1 MTSFPFP
8 TDLSGQALTEWAL
21 AFVLVLCRTG
31 ATVMVMP
38 GLGEQSLPMMI
49 RAGIAL
55 TLTFLILPLVLPL
68 LNTSQLD
75 TVGPIALAGMI
86 SVELFAG
93 LLIGWIARLITMALP
108 IAGQMI
114 AMFIGISSVLQPD
127 PDLGSSSSAPARFM
141 NLLAPLILLITG
153 AYLLPIHAVIGS
165 YSLIPPGGALM
176 NHAAVPHWPILG
188 DAARS
193 IIQMT
198 GKAFT
203 LGLELSA
210 PFLILSLVWEMMLG
224 IMTRLL
230 PNLQIY
236 NAANPLQMLGGIAL
250 LGLTLQA
257 MLTVWQGQ
265 AFDVLR
271 ALPGL

>member
-1 MTSFPFP
+1 MTPSFLP
-8 TDLSGQALTEWAL
+8 TDLAGPALTEWAL
-21 AFVLVLCRTG
+21 AFLLVLCRTG

-38 GLGEQSLPMMI
+38 GLGEQSLPMVV

-55 TLTFLILPLVLPL
+55 TLTCLVLPL
-68 LNTSQLD
+68 VAPLLNMGRLD
-75 TVGPIALAGMI
+75 ALGPLGLGGMI
-86 SVELFAG
+86 AVELFAG
-93 LLIGWIARLITMALP
+93 VLIGWLARLITMALP

-127 PDLGSSSSAPARFM
+127 PDLGSGSSAPARFM
-141 NLLAPLILLITG
+141 NLLAPLMLLITG
-153 AYLLPIHAVIGS
+153 AYIFPIRAVIGS
-165 YSLIPPGGALM
+165 YGLIPPGGALLGQT
-176 NHAAVPHWPILG
+176 AVSHWPILG
-188 DAARS
+188 DAAHS
-193 IIQMT
+193 VIQIT
-198 GKAFT
+198 GKAFA

-210 PFLILSLVWEMMLG
+210 PFLILSLIWEMMLG

-230 PNLQIY
+230 PTLQIY

-257 MLTVWQGQ
+257 MLAVWQGQ

>member
-1 MTSFPFP
+1 MTASFLP
-8 TDLSGQALTEWAL
+8 TDLAGPALTEWAL
-21 AFVLVLCRTG
+21 AFLLVLSRTG

-38 GLGEQSLPMMI
+38 GLGEQSLPMVG

-55 TLTFLILPLVLPL
+55 TLTFLVLPLVAPL
-68 LNTSQLD
+68 LNMGRLD
-75 TVGPIALAGMI
+75 ALGPLGLGGMI
-86 SVELFAG
+86 AVEFFAG
-93 LLIGWIARLITMALP
+93 VLIGWLARLITMALP

-127 PDLGSSSSAPARFM
+127 PDLGSGSSAPARFM
-141 NLLAPLILLITG
+141 NLLAPLMLLITG
-153 AYLLPIHAVIGS
+153 AYVFPIRAVIGS
-165 YSLIPPGGALM
+165 YGLIPPGGALLGQT
-176 NHAAVPHWPILG
+176 ASAHWPILG
-188 DAARS
+188 DAAHS
-193 IIQMT
+193 VIQMT

-230 PNLQIY
+230 PTLQIY

-257 MLTVWQGQ
+257 LLAVWQGQ

>member
-1 MTSFPFP
+1 MTQPFSP
-8 TDLSGQALTEWAL
+8 ADLSGPALTGWAL
-21 AFVLVLCRTG
+21 AFMLVLSRTG

-38 GLGEQSLPMMI
+38 GLGEQSLPMVV

-55 TLTFLILPLVLPL
+55 TLTMLILPLVAPL
-68 LNTSQLD
+68 LDTAKLD
-75 TVGPIALAGMI
+75 ALGPLALAGMI
-86 SVELFAG
+86 AVELFSG
-93 LLIGWIARLITMALP
+93 LLIGWLARLIAMALP

-114 AMFIGISSVLQPD
+114 AMFMGISSVLQPD
-127 PDLGSSSSAPARFM
+127 PDLGSGSSAPARFM
-141 NLLAPLILLITG
+141 NLLAPLMLLVTG
-153 AYLLPIHAVIGS
+153 AYILPVKAVIGS
-165 YSLIPPGGALM
+165 YGLIPPGGGLISQT
-176 NHAAVPHWPILG
+176 AAHWPILG
-188 DAARS
+188 DAAHS
-193 IIQMT
+193 VIQLT
-198 GKAFT
+198 SQTFA

-210 PFLILSLVWEMMLG
+210 PFLILSLIWEMMLG

-230 PNLQIY
+230 PTLQIY

-257 MLTVWQGQ
+257 MLAVWQGQ

>member
-1 MTSFPFP
+1 MTPMFLP
-8 TDLSGQALTEWAL
+8 TDLAGPALTEWAL
-21 AFVLVLCRTG
+21 AFLLVLSRTG

-38 GLGEQSLPMMI
+38 GLGEQSLPMMV

-55 TLTFLILPLVLPL
+55 TLTFLVLPLVAPL
-68 LNTSQLD
+68 LNMGRLD
-75 TVGPIALAGMI
+75 ALGPLGLGGMI
-86 SVELFAG
+86 AVELFAG
-93 LLIGWIARLITMALP
+93 VLIGWLARLITMALP

-127 PDLGSSSSAPARFM
+127 PDLGSNSSAPARFM
-141 NLLAPLILLITG
+141 NLLAPLMLLITG
-153 AYLLPIHAVIGS
+153 AYIFPVRAMIGS
-165 YSLIPPGGALM
+165 YDLIPPGGALM
-176 NHAAVPHWPILG
+176 DQTTIDHWPILG
-188 DAARS
+188 DAAHS
-193 IIQMT
+193 VIQMT
-198 GKAFT
+198 GKAFA

-210 PFLILSLVWEMMLG
+210 PFLILSLIWEMMLG

-230 PNLQIY
+230 PALQIY

>member
-1 MTSFPFP
+1 MTASFLP
-8 TDLSGQALTEWAL
+8 TDLAGPALTEWAL
-21 AFVLVLCRTG
+21 AFLLVLSRTG

-38 GLGEQSLPMMI
+38 GPGEQSLPMVV

-55 TLTFLILPLVLPL
+55 TLTFLVLPLVTPL
-68 LNTSQLD
+68 LNMGSLD
-75 TVGPIALAGMI
+75 AVGPLGLGGMI
-86 SVELFAG
+86 AVELFAG
-93 LLIGWIARLITMALP
+93 VLIGWLARLITMALP

-127 PDLGSSSSAPARFM
+127 PDLGSGSSAPARFM
-141 NLLAPLILLITG
+141 NLLAPLMLLITG
-153 AYLLPIHAVIGS
+153 AYVFPIRAVIGS
-165 YSLIPPGGALM
+165 YGLIPPGGALLGQT
-176 NHAAVPHWPILG
+176 ATAHWPILG
-188 DAARS
+188 DAAHS
-193 IIQMT
+193 VIQMT

-230 PNLQIY
+230 PTLQIY

-257 MLTVWQGQ
+257 LLAVWQGQ

>member
-1 MTSFPFP
+1 MTASFLP
-8 TDLSGQALTEWAL
+8 TDLAGPALTEWAL
-21 AFVLVLCRTG
+21 AFLLVLSRTG

-38 GLGEQSLPMMI
+38 GPGEQSLPMVV

-55 TLTFLILPLVLPL
+55 TLTFLVLPLVAPL
-68 LNTSQLD
+68 LNMGSLD
-75 TVGPIALAGMI
+75 AVGPLGLGGMI
-86 SVELFAG
+86 AVELFAG
-93 LLIGWIARLITMALP
+93 VLIGWLARLITMALP

-127 PDLGSSSSAPARFM
+127 PDLGSGSSAPARFM
-141 NLLAPLILLITG
+141 NLLAPLMLLITG
-153 AYLLPIHAVIGS
+153 AYVFPIRAVIGS
-165 YSLIPPGGALM
+165 YGLIPPGGALLGQT
-176 NHAAVPHWPILG
+176 ATAHWPILG
-188 DAARS
+188 DAAHS
-193 IIQMT
+193 VIQMT

-230 PNLQIY
+230 PTLQIY

-257 MLTVWQGQ
+257 LLAVWQGQ